1 MARSRSGTRNSRGP
15 RKPQRRSDQN
25 QGGSPVQTLEPGAR
39 GAIEIPNSI
48 LVKELAELL
57 GVNAADIIR
66 ELIKSGIFANIN
78 QPLDRDTASLV
89 TSELGFEVSEARPV
103 EQPGAEQNGDAPTPQ
118 ATKEVLFD
126 EDAAADLVARPP
138 IVTVMGHVDHGK
150 TSLLDA
156 IRTSKVAA
164 GERGGITQHIGASEI
179 DKDGRRVVFLDTPG
193 HEAFTAMRAR
203 GAKVTDIA
211 VIVVA
216 ADDGVMPQT
225 LEAIDHARAAKV
237 PIVVAVNKIDKA
249 DANPDRVKTELSEH
263 GVVIEEFGGDTPLVP
278 VSARTGEGLDDLL
291 DTILIVADVQ
301 ELKANPNRPA
311 VGTVV
316 ESELDKGRGPVAT
329 VLVQTGTLK
338 VGDIVV
344 VGDTYG
350 RIRALQNSLGE
361 RITQAGP
368 SSPAVILGLAEV
380 PAAGDTLR
388 VIPDEKT
395 ARTMIEQRRAG
406 ATPEQTGKATLE
418 DLYRQIQAGQTKELR
433 IVLKADV
440 QGSLGA
446 IRHALE
452 QVQTEEVRIN
462 ILREGTG
469 DISDNDIL
477 LASASNAV
485 VVGFNTKV
493 DPQARRTAEA
503 EGVEVRLY
511 DIIYQLTDEMGAAL
525 RGLLEPD
532 IVEVVEGRAEVRQIF
547 RAGRTVIAGCYV
559 TDGRI
564 VRGGARV
571 YRGGKLIA
579 TDRIESLRRFRDDVR
594 EVATGYECGI
604 GLDEFNDTEEGDIIE
619 CFTQQT
625 VSRVASA

>member
-1 MARSRSGTRNSRGP
+1 MARSRSGTRNMRGP
-15 RKPQRRSDQN
+15 RKPQRRPDQN
-25 QGGSPVQTLEPGAR
+25 QSASSVQTLEPAAR
-39 GAIEIPNSI
+39 GAIEIPNSV

-89 TSELGFEVSEARPV
+89 TSELGFEVAEARPA
-103 EQPGAEQNGDAPTPQ
+103 EQAGAEAKNGDAPTPQ
-118 ATKEVLFD
+118 ATKEVLF
-126 EDAAADLVARPP
+126 EADAPADLVARPP

-203 GAKVTDIA
+203 GARVTDIA

-237 PIVVAVNKIDKA
+237 PIIVAVNKIDKA

-291 DTILIVADVQ
+291 DTVLIVADVQ

-316 ESELDKGRGPVAT
+316 EAELDKGRGPVAT

-350 RIRALQNSLGE
+350 RMRALQNSVGE
-361 RITQAGP
+361 RITSAGP

-380 PAAGDTLR
+380 PAAGDILR

-395 ARTMIEQRRAG
+395 ARTMIEQRKLSA
-406 ATPEQTGKATLE
+406 APEQTGRATLE

-433 IVLKADV
+433 VILKADV

-452 QVQTEEVRIN
+452 QVQTDEVRIN
-462 ILREGTG
+462 LLHEGTG
-469 DISDNDIL
+469 DITDNDIL
-477 LASASNAV
+477 LASASDAV

-493 DPQARRTAEA
+493 DPQARRTAES
-503 EGVEVRLY
+503 EGVDVRLY
-511 DIIYQLTDEMGAAL
+511 DIIYRLTEEMQAAL
-525 RGLLEPD
+525 SGMLEPEQ
-532 IVEVVEGRAEVRQIF
+532 VEVVEGRAEVRQIF
-547 RAGRTVIAGCYV
+547 RVGRKAIAGSYV

-571 YRGGKLIA
+571 YRGGRLVVES
-579 TDRIESLRRFRDDVR
+579 DRIESLRRFRDDVR
-594 EVATGYECGI
+594 EVQSGFECGI
-604 GLDEFNDTEEGDIIE
+604 GLVNFNEFEEGDIIE
-619 CFTQQT
+619 CFSQQM
-625 VSRVASA
+625 VSR

>member
-1 MARSRSGTRNSRGP
+1 MRGP
-15 RKPQRRSDQN
+15 RKPQRRPDQN
-25 QGGSPVQTLEPGAR
+25 QGQSSVQTLEPAVR
-39 GAIEIPNSI
+39 GAVEIPNSI
-48 LVKELAELL
+48 TVKELAELL
-57 GVNAADIIR
+57 GVNAADVIR
-66 ELIKSGIFANIN
+66 ELIKSGIFASIN
-78 QPLDRDTASLV
+78 QPLDRDTAALV
-89 TSELGFEVSEARPV
+89 TSELGYEVAEAV
-103 EQPGAEQNGDAPTPQ
+103 KAEAGGAEAKNGDAPTPQ
-118 ATKEVLFD
+118 AAKEVLFEQDD
-126 EDAAADLVARPP
+126 ESLLQPRPP

-156 IRTSKVAA
+156 VRSSSVAA

-179 DKDGRRVVFLDTPG
+179 DKDGRRIVFLDTPG

-225 LEAIDHARAAKV
+225 IEAIDHARAAKV

-249 DANPDRVKTELSEH
+249 DANIDRVKTELTEH
-263 GVVIEEFGGDTPLVP
+263 GVTIEEYGGDVPLVP
-278 VSARTGEGLDDLL
+278 VSARTGAGLDDLL

-301 ELKANPNRPA
+301 ELKANPKRPA
-311 VGTVV
+311 IGTVV
-316 ESELDKGRGPVAT
+316 EAELDKGRGPVAT
-329 VLVQTGTLK
+329 ALVQTGTLK
-338 VGDIVV
+338 VGDVVV

-350 RIRALQNSLGE
+350 RVRALSNSRGE
-361 RITQAGP
+361 RVTEAGP

-388 VIPDEKT
+388 VVPDEKT
-395 ARTMIEQRRAG
+395 ARTMIEERRES
-406 ATPEQTGKATLE
+406 ATPEQAGRATLE

-433 IVLKADV
+433 VILKADV

-462 ILREGTG
+462 ILHEGTG
-469 DISDNDIL
+469 DITDNDIL

-485 VVGFNTKV
+485 VVGFSTKV

-503 EGVEVRLY
+503 EGVDVRLY

-525 RGLLEPD
+525 RGLLEPE

-547 RAGRTVIAGCYV
+547 RAGRTIICGSYV
-559 TDGRI
+559 TEGRI

-604 GLDEFNDTEEGDIIE
+604 GLDEFNEAEEGDIIE

-625 VSRVASA
+625 VSRVASQA